1 MDSHPRPSNRPK
13 PPAASPQRCQG
24 LLTWGLAAL
33 FLLQILS
40 EPAAFARSE
49 EPPLSGDDRA
59 SPANE
64 VTRRQL
70 GEAIKLYQR
79 SDFEGARDLLQ
90 QILKRVGTGRLRVAQ
105 EAYTYMAFVHVAFNE
120 QDRAVAAFERA
131 LTIQPTM
138 TLASPSPRISAALEQ
153 ARQRYRAKV
162 RALDHD
168 PPHQTHAPI
177 QRAQY
182 NQSLLLSNTVKDLSG
197 VKRVMLHYRIKGLRG
212 FSSVKMERGKKG
224 LFIATIPATAVV
236 RPGVEYYLE
245 AWDVL
250 GNGPGLKGSPALPIH
265 ITVEGGPATP
275 GGAVPGGW
283 YTKWWVWAIV
293 SGAALTVGAATAIPY
308 LAREQRARIDVRL
321 IQDKP
326 AL

>member
-1 MDSHPRPSNRPK
+1 MDSHSRPSSRPK
-13 PPAASPQRCQG
+13 PPADSPRRRQG
-24 LLTWGLAAL
+24 PLDWGLSAL
-33 FLLQILS
+33 LLLQILS
-40 EPAAFARSE
+40 APAAFAQSGG
-49 EPPLSGDDRA
+49 PPLSEGERA
-59 SPANE
+59 SPTNE
-64 VTRRQL
+64 VVRLRL

-79 SDFEGARDLLQ
+79 SDFEGARTLLQ
-90 QILKRVGTGRLRVAQ
+90 QILKRVGASRLRVAQ

-120 QDRAVAAFERA
+120 RARAVAAFERA

-153 ARQRYRAKV
+153 ARRRYRAKV

-168 PPHQTHAPI
+168 PPHQTHTPI
-177 QRAQY
+177 QRATY
-182 NQSLLLSNTVKDLSG
+182 NQSLLLSNTVKDISG

-265 ITVEGGPATP
+265 ITVEGGPASP

-308 LAREQRARIDVRL
+308 LTREQRARIDVRL
-321 IQDKP
+321 IQDKHT
-326 AL
+326 L